1 MSLFTWKTF
10 ILSVLWCL
18 GVIRRAAFFQ
28 VFEEIQNIS
37 SSEQNKIVSKLTGS
51 SFVLKNVLQRGNF
64 VCQNQRCWNKF
75 IWNRHTWTLDN
86 SYVYF
91 YLKNYYRELKYFKVI
106 LLCGKLL
113 LIERNSRRKKK
124 LLLSMKSKSGARVL
138 PEIFSWNDVS
148 DEETANFRYFLH
160 QFCIWIQLRFPK

>member
-1 MSLFTWKTF
+1 MFFFLLYNHRDILIYCSTRIVVDVFFLVNYTMKLYSFDVIFECLLFLFVCVSVVFTKRNLLIHFCVSLFTWKTF

-91 YLKNYYRELKYFKVI
+91 YLKNYYRE
-106 LLCGKLL
+106 
-113 LIERNSRRKKK
+113 
-124 LLLSMKSKSGARVL
+124 
-138 PEIFSWNDVS
+138 
-148 DEETANFRYFLH
+148 
-160 QFCIWIQLRFPK
+160 